1 MAGSSACGLP
11 RARGKVGGGRVLT
24 LHAAGPAWQ
33 PGALGSH
40 LDTSKK
46 QLFKD
51 EMVERAKTF
60 CTPLSISESA
70 RRGGTVGAS
79 RGENGE
85 QTLL

>member
-1 MAGSSACGLP
+1 MGSPGQGG
-11 RARGKVGGGRVLT
+11 RWGGGRVLT

-40 LDTSKK
+40 LDASKK

-51 EMVERAKTF
+51 EMGEHTKTF
-60 CTPLSISESA
+60 CTPRSISESA

-79 RGENGE
+79 RGKNGE
-85 QTLL
+85 HTLL